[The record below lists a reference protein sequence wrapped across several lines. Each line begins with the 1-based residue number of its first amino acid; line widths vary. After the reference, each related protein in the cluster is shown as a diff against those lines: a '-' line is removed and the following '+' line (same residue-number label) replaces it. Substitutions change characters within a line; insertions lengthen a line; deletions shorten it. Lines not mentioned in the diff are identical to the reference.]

1 MSLHDGRAVVQ
12 VAAVPVCQRCA
23 SGQGCGAGL
32 LVPAEGTQT
41 VEATI
46 SDFLQPAVG
55 DCVDI
60 ELAATNVLRAALLT
74 YGLPLALMLGFVA
87 VGWMI
92 SGTLADSVATAL
104 AAIGLLLGCTIS
116 ARRLRQG
123 ACLQQF
129 VPRIVGIDH
138 SPADSKKSPKK
149 S

>member
-1 MSLHDGRAVVQ
+1 
-12 VAAVPVCQRCA
+12 
-23 SGQGCGAGL
+23 
-32 LVPAEGTQT
+32 

-46 SDFLQPAVG
+46 SEVLQPAVG
-55 DCVDI
+55 DSVDI
-60 ELAATNVLRAALLT
+60 ELAATNVLRAASLT
-74 YGLPLALMLGFVA
+74 YGLPLASMLGLVV

-92 SGTLADSVATAL
+92 SGTLADSVATML

-138 SPADSKKSPKK
+138 SPAESKKRSEK